1 MAAFPLRYEAFS
13 AAHLP
18 AVLLLESQA
27 YPDPWTQGMYRHELE
42 TPCSHLHVGMLGDEL
57 VAYAGFWLVLDEAH
71 ITRVTVA
78 EEYRRRGYG
87 RQVVEHLLGRAFAL
101 GAALA
106 RLEVREG
113 NTAAIRLYERLG
125 FVPEGLRPG
134 YYQRTGEDAVLMI
147 KRF

>member
-1 MAAFPLRYEAFS
+1 MASVPLRFEPFS

-27 YPDPWTQGMYRHELE
+27 YPDPWTHGMYRHELE
-42 TPCSHLHVGMLGDEL
+42 TSCSHLHVGLLGDEL

-78 EEYRRRGYG
+78 EEHRGRGYG
-87 RQVVEHLLGRAFAL
+87 RQVVEYLLARAFAL
-101 GAALA
+101 GAVLA

-113 NTAAIRLYERLG
+113 NTAAIRLYDRMG
-125 FVPEGLRPG
+125 FIPEGRRPG
-134 YYQRTGEDAVLMI
+134 YYQRTGEDAILMI

>member
-1 MAAFPLRYEAFS
+1 MAAAPLQFERFS

-27 YPDPWTQGMYRHELE
+27 YPDPWTQGMFRHELA
-42 TPCSHLHVGMLGDEL
+42 TPCSHLHVGLLGDEL

-78 EEYRRRGYG
+78 EQYRRRGYG
-87 RQVVEHLLGRAFAL
+87 RQVVEHLLRRAFTL
-101 GAALA
+101 GASLA

-113 NTAAIRLYERLG
+113 NEAAIHLYERLG
-125 FVPEGLRPG
+125 FVPEGRRPG

>member
-1 MAAFPLRYEAFS
+1 MAAVPLQFEPFS

-42 TPCSHLHVGMLGDEL
+42 TPCSHLLVGLLGDEL

-78 EEYRRRGYG
+78 EQYRRRGYG
-87 RQVVEHLLGRAFAL
+87 RQVVEHLLRRAFTL
-101 GAALA
+101 GASLA

-113 NTAAIRLYERLG
+113 NTAAIHLYERLG
-125 FVPEGLRPG
+125 FIPEGRRPG

>member
-1 MAAFPLRYEAFS
+1 MAVLPLRFEVFS

-27 YPDPWTQGMYRHELE
+27 YPDPWTHGMYRHELE
-42 TPCSHLHVGMLGDEL
+42 TPFSHLHVGMLGDEL

-78 EEYRRRGYG
+78 EDYRRRGYG
-87 RQVVEHLLGRAFAL
+87 RQMVEYMLARAFAL

-113 NTAAIRLYERLG
+113 NTAAIRLYERMG